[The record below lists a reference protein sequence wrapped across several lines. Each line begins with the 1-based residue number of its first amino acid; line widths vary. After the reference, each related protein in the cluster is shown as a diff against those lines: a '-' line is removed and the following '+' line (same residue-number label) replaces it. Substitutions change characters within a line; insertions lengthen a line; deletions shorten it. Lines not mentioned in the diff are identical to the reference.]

1 MTKLFI
7 ETEEYNAMIIT
18 DGKQAVN
25 VSEFPQDGM
34 SEDAAKLDCSGI
46 EGLESIEDVASEMS
60 ADIFDFNE
68 SEFESVTEV
77 GTL

>member
-7 ETEEYNAMIIT
+7 ETEDYNAMIIT

-34 SEDAAKLDCSGI
+34 SEDAAKWDCSGI
-46 EGLESIEDVASEMS
+46 ESLESIEDVASEMS

>member
-7 ETEEYNAMIIT
+7 ETEDYNALIIT

-25 VSEFPQDGM
+25 VSEFPQDGTLD
-34 SEDAAKLDCSGI
+34 DATNWDCSGI
-46 EGLESIEDVASEMS
+46 EDLDGVEDVASEMS

-68 SEFESVTEV
+68 SDFESVTEV
-77 GTL
+77 GAL